1 MKFGGT
7 VLYVDDVPAVMDFYR
22 RVFGLETRFYDAA
35 LQFAELE
42 TGSAPLAIASH
53 SVGEMLMPGQYR
65 RPEGGQPSG
74 VEVAFIASDVPAEFA
89 KAVEAGAVALAEP
102 KVMPW
107 GATVAYVRSIEGTL
121 IGLSTLVGAI
131 GK

>member
-1 MKFGGT
+1 
-7 VLYVDDVPAVMDFYR
+7 
-22 RVFGLETRFYDAA
+22 LETRFYDPV

-53 SVGEMLMPGQYR
+53 SLGEMLMPGQYR
-65 RPEGGQPSG
+65 RPEDGQPSS
-74 VEVAFIASDVPAEFA
+74 VEVAFIASDVAAAFA
-89 KAVEAGAVALAEP
+89 KAVEAGAVALAKP

-121 IGLSTLVGAI
+121 IGLSTPVGAV

>member
-1 MKFGGT
+1 MKFWGT
-7 VLYVDDVPAVMDFYR
+7 VLYVEDVPAVMDFYR

-42 TGSAPLAIASH
+42 TGSAPLGIASH
-53 SVGEMLMPGQYR
+53 QVGEMLMPGQYQ

-74 VEVAFIASDVPAEFA
+74 VEVAFTTSDVPAAFA
-89 KAVEAGAVALAEP
+89 KAVEAGAVVLAEP

-121 IGLSTLVGAI
+121 IGLSTPVG
-131 GK
+131 G

>member
-1 MKFGGT
+1 MKFAGT
-7 VLYVDDVPAVMDFYR
+7 VLYVDDVPAAMDFYC
-22 RVFGLETRFYDAA
+22 RVFGLETRFYDEA

-53 SVGEMLMPGQYR
+53 QLGEMLMPGQYQ

-74 VEVAFIASDVPAEFA
+74 VEVAFITRDVPATFA
-89 KAVEAGAVALAEP
+89 KVVEAGAVPLAEP
-102 KVMPW
+102 KDMPW

-121 IGLSTLVGAI
+121 IGLSTPVGE
-131 GK
+131 

>member
-1 MKFGGT
+1 MKFAGT

-22 RVFGLETRFYDAA
+22 RVFGLETRFYDEA

-42 TGSAPLAIASH
+42 TGSAPLTIASH
-53 SVGEMLMPGQYR
+53 QLGETLMPGQYR
-65 RPEGGQPSG
+65 RSEDGQPSG
-74 VEVAFIASDVPAEFA
+74 VEVAFITSDVPAAFA

-107 GATVAYVRSIEGTL
+107 GATVAYIRSIEGTL
-121 IGLSTLVGAI
+121 IGLSTPVGE
-131 GK
+131 